1 MRRFPLVIVAIA
13 LTACTT
19 DVFGPYKQSISMAD
33 IEQIKALV
41 AARPDMHKFILHIS
55 ATRPDC
61 VYVETAPTVLDQ
73 TDVSFVA

>member
-1 MRRFPLVIVAIA
+1 
-13 LTACTT
+13 
-19 DVFGPYKQSISMAD
+19 MAD

-41 AARPDMHKFILHIS
+41 AARPDMHKFILRIS